1 MLLDFNSTVALLNN
15 WEHFDPEGTRVQ
27 KFLRAFA
34 DHPQNDLL
42 REEAETCLRSLPT
55 LVQSRL
61 RQLATVKH

>member
-1 MLLDFNSTVALLNN
+1 MLLDLNSTVTLLDN

-42 REEAETCLRSLPT
+42 RQDAERCLRKLPKR
-55 LVQSRL
+55 VQNRL
-61 RQLATVKH
+61 RQLAIVNH